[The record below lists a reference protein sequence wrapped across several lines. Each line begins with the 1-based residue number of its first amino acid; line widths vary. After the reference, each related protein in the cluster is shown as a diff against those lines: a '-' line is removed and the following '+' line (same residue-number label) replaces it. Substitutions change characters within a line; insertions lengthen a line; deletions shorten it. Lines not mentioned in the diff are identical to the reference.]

1 MTTVESPAGTT
12 TPLKGI
18 RKVAARRMVEAWAIP
33 VFHLTVEVDMTRS
46 RVDAGDRAGDQ
57 DLRPE
62 ALGLMERAVRESVP
76 GHA

>member
-33 VFHLTVEVDMTRS
+33 VFHLTVEVDMTH
-46 RVDAGDRAGDQ
+46 
-57 DLRPE
+57 
-62 ALGLMERAVRESVP
+62 ALGTRERAPGATVRIMPSAVASSEMIRIDAP
-76 GHA
+76 P